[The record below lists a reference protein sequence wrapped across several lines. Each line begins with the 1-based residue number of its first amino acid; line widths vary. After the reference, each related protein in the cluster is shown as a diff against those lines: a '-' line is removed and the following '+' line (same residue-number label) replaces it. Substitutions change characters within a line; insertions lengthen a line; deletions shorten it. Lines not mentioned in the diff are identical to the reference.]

1 MVRKYLDS
9 IKVALMEEKKMEQAL
24 KVSETILL
32 FDPDDPYEI
41 RDRGLIYA
49 QLDCSHIAVSDLN
62 YFIEQCPQDPVSEM
76 IKMQIH
82 TYEQQHIVLH

>member
-1 MVRKYLDS
+1 
-9 IKVALMEEKKMEQAL
+9 MEQAL

-49 QLDCSHIAVSDLN
+49 QLDCSHIAVSR
-62 YFIEQCPQDPVSEM
+62 F
-76 IKMQIH
+76 
-82 TYEQQHIVLH
+82 

>member
-1 MVRKYLDS
+1 
-9 IKVALMEEKKMEQAL
+9 MEQAL

-76 IKMQIH
+76 IKCRSTLTNSSISFC
-82 TYEQQHIVLH
+82 TDKRISFYIFS